1 MQALALRSDS
11 VGLPPQPADRIDVLL
26 CENDVLAFGAMDVS
40 DSTFNPYALRMT
52 IAVAG
57 FDNTLFASAPAYDLT
72 TYEQPIEAM
81 VKATVSMILGRK
93 PNATVILSGR
103 LIVRGSA

>member
-1 MQALALRSDS
+1 
-11 VGLPPQPADRIDVLL
+11 
-26 CENDVLAFGAMDVS
+26 MDVIRSEFGLKVPS
-40 DSTFNPYALRMT
+40 D

-81 VKATVSMILGRK
+81 VKATVSMILGRRPK
-93 PNATVILSGR
+93 VTTILPGR
-103 LIVRGSA
+103 LVVRGST